1 MKDLAKS
8 ARKVID
14 AIDNPGPDRRYHIQ
28 KIAELRETWP
38 TLYSAILELAIAV
51 EKQKEGK

>member
-14 AIDNPGPDRRYHIQ
+14 AIDNPGPNRRYHIQ